1 MHEHKV
7 ARMYL
12 REFFGALAIYSVMVV
27 LTIMYGRGMPEGFVR
42 TLVLASPMIGFL
54 LMTWAAARQIKRV
67 VSESAQ
73 ALSRADHSGKAISQF
88 LTGSKE
94 AELFQKARSAINWAD
109 RLGLGTMFD
118 LFRGQ
123 ALTPQDETRYGEIL
137 DKVRAL
143 LDEQNLMIKK
153 L

>member
-1 MHEHKV
+1 MHEQKV

-67 VSESAQ
+67 DEYIRQFVLEN
-73 ALSRADHSGKAISQF
+73 LSIAAAITAGVTFTYGF
-88 LTGSKE
+88 LETAGYPQLS
-94 AELFQKARSAINWAD
+94 
-109 RLGLGTMFD
+109 MFYV
-118 LFRGQ
+118 LMVMAAAW
-123 ALTPQDETRYGEIL
+123 ALTSF
-137 DKVRAL
+137 VRAWL
-143 LDEQNLMIKK
+143 NR
-153 L
+153 